1 MGPAKEPLLD
11 VDPHASIARLKRRV
25 VEIASMND
33 LTDSD
38 DPRLENAERNIVADL
53 RDIFGE
59 DSTEFTTHEHYQIW
73 KGQMWVGMHPPE
85 SLSSRRGGLADT
97 KVMLQSLISRAEER
111 ITDAAPHAE
120 RGARAAFG
128 NISVHPRLLSACGQ
142 QFADGH
148 YRTAILDAG
157 IALVQYVKERSGSS
171 ADGTNLM
178 TTVFS
183 VKKPVLAF
191 NDLMDQTD
199 EDEQQGFMHM
209 FVGAVQGLRNP
220 RAHSLDPDTPE
231 YAVEAISFL
240 SFLAKQLDTAR
251 KV

>member
-1 MGPAKEPLLD
+1 M
-11 VDPHASIARLKRRV
+11 
-25 VEIASMND
+25 
-33 LTDSD
+33 
-38 DPRLENAERNIVADL
+38 
-53 RDIFGE
+53 
-59 DSTEFTTHEHYQIW
+59 
-73 KGQMWVGMHPPE
+73 
-85 SLSSRRGGLADT
+85 
-97 KVMLQSLISRAEER
+97 
-111 ITDAAPHAE
+111 
-120 RGARAAFG
+120 
-128 NISVHPRLLSACGQ
+128 
-142 QFADGH
+142 
-148 YRTAILDAG
+148 
-157 IALVQYVKERSGSS
+157 QYVKERSGSS